1 MENFDEDSFS
11 LEDKLPLI
19 DECFKEDTVEAIIEN
34 LKKVDDDWSKK
45 TVKLMGRMSPISM
58 KVTLQMVRLGKELS
72 LEDCLKMEY
81 RLVRRCCQ
89 DSDFYEGTYTLYI
102 LKFDIFRLLAAAGSI
117 ASLKLLLSCS
127 QSFIPISIEIRISH
141 LTNCQTVIKPQL

>member
-1 MENFDEDSFS
+1 MQ
-11 LEDKLPLI
+11 
-19 DECFKEDTVEAIIEN
+19 EDTVEAIIEN

-89 DSDFYEGTYTLYI
+89 DSDFYEGTYTLGLIKDLFIYGRNTRPDLI
-102 LKFDIFRLLAAAGSI
+102 L
-117 ASLKLLLSCS
+117 
-127 QSFIPISIEIRISH
+127 
-141 LTNCQTVIKPQL
+141 

>member
-1 MENFDEDSFS
+1 MLNDHLLIVFKILHENICYIQIVMFEI
-11 LEDKLPLI
+11 LEKNNFVLFLQ
-19 DECFKEDTVEAIIEN
+19 EDTVEAIIEN

-89 DSDFYEGTYTLYI
+89 DSDFYEGTYT
-102 LKFDIFRLLAAAGSI
+102 
-117 ASLKLLLSCS
+117 
-127 QSFIPISIEIRISH
+127 
-141 LTNCQTVIKPQL
+141 